1 MRKVT
6 KAEWRDYVA
15 RRRGTPNFFL
25 DYILFSGEHYDSK
38 ELMSNLH
45 KGDIPEI
52 KGPNLKKE
60 TRNNKKVIVLQ

>member
-6 KAEWRDYVA
+6 KAEWREYVA

-45 KGDIPEI
+45 KGDTPEI
-52 KGPNLKKE
+52 KGPRLKSLSK
-60 TRNNKKVIVLQ
+60 RK